1 MRNTLTIVGLLALV
15 LTACRAE
22 SVTRLRIAPEGT
34 ASVISEFAFDEEAL
48 ELIGGIDDA
57 PEDVLR
63 ALSEFLDASELPVP
77 VEGVEPEQFSR
88 GDLQGIRVTIPG
100 LDPGEI
106 AAQLSAGDSII
117 EDINLSLD
125 DGTLS
130 MAGRTRDI
138 PEFEQARLLSL
149 VPGDLS
155 EILMVT
161 LQIEVPGSVVD
172 HNADRVLGPG
182 LLEWDLL
189 PAITEGDDVVVLVE
203 ATVDPDF
210 QFVDLEGQP
219 FSPPAEEEPEG
230 PTTAWWVALL
240 PFLLAAVLSWFI
252 IRWLS
257 RRRRLP
263 EIEGF
268 TPKGGDDA

>member
-1 MRNTLTIVGLLALV
+1 MLLFIGTLALL

-22 SVTRLRIAPEGT
+22 SITRLRISPEGT

-48 ELIGGIDDA
+48 ELIGGLDDA

-63 ALSEFLDASELPVP
+63 ALSQFLDASELPVP

-117 EDINLSLD
+117 DDINLALEE
-125 DGTLS
+125 GRLS

-138 PEFEQARLLSL
+138 PDFEQARLLSL

-161 LQIEVPGSVVD
+161 LQIEVPGAVVD
-172 HNADRVLGPG
+172 HNADRMLAPG

-189 PAITEGDDVVVLVE
+189 PAITEGRDVVVVVE

-219 FSPPAEEEPEG
+219 FGPPADDEPEG
-230 PTTAWWVALL
+230 AATAWWVAVL

-252 IRWLS
+252 IRRLS

-268 TPKGGDDA
+268 TPKG